1 MIAEL
6 TNFKGFLEE
15 QIFILRSTS
24 EFFFI
29 ETGENHINDSQ
40 NGRGS
45 NQAILRIK
53 VLKAAAISA
62 LTFRMQMFEGDV
74 CH

>member
-1 MIAEL
+1 MVTEL
-6 TNFKGFLEE
+6 INFKGFLKE
-15 QIFILRSTS
+15 QVFILRSTS

-29 ETGENHINDSQ
+29 EAGENHINDSQ

-45 NQAILRIK
+45 HQAILRIK
-53 VLKAAAISA
+53 ALKAAAVSA